1 MSGTNGRSSG
11 TGRPPS
17 HVRAL
22 LAGAPE
28 LLRRGGRAVGY
39 TSTHLAAVAAVEVA
53 VAMHL
58 LSLPPSPAPLVVGLI
73 TFAVYNADRLTDVDA
88 DALAAPDRTAFVRRH
103 RDLLYLLASVAYGLA
118 VSIAVLGGPIALG
131 ITLFPAVFWILY
143 ATDWVPDVAGGFDRL
158 KDVFVLNTVVVA
170 LPWAVTV
177 TTLPLAFAD
186 ASVSPAVGPVLAYFF
201 LRSFVDTEVPN
212 VGDAE
217 GDRAAG
223 VSTLPTV
230 FGVSGTRR
238 LLSGVDLLTAVVVG
252 YAVLRGDLSL
262 ALATALLAGIA
273 YSLGVTSLL
282 GRVDEGRVIEV
293 ATECEYLVVAAV
305 LLLFGLGV

>member
-1 MSGTNGRSSG
+1 MSKVTGRSSEA
-11 TGRPPS
+11 GRQS
-17 HVRAL
+17 SQVRAFL
-22 LAGAPE
+22 GATPE
-28 LLRRGGRAVGY
+28 LLRRCGRAVDY
-39 TSTHLAAVAAVEVA
+39 TSTHLAVVAAVEVA
-53 VAMHL
+53 VAMSL
-58 LSLPPSPAPLVVGLI
+58 LSLPPSPAPLVVGLV

-88 DALAAPDRTAFVRRH
+88 DALGAPDRTAFVRRH

-118 VSIAVLGGPIALG
+118 VSIAVLGGPTALG
-131 ITLFPAVFWILY
+131 ITLFPAVFWIIY
-143 ATDWVPDVAGGFDRL
+143 ATDWIPDVAAGFDRL

-186 ASVSPAVGPVLAYFF
+186 APVSPAVGPVLAYFF
-201 LRSFVDTEVPN
+201 LRSFVDTEIPN

-238 LLSGVDLLTAVVVG
+238 LLFGVDVLTAAVVG

-262 ALATALLAGIA
+262 ALAVALGAGIA
-273 YSLGVTSLL
+273 YSVGVTSLL
-282 GRVDEGRVIEV
+282 GRVDDGRAIEV